1 MLEPRLPVFQIIDLV
16 VGLRAAV
23 RVNTVPI
30 EAIYSESQYDRVVRA
45 MQRPPSPKQVDV
57 RKRREGGEKGVT

>member
-16 VGLRAAV
+16 VDLCAAV

-30 EAIYSESQYDRVVRA
+30 EAIYSEYQYDRVVRA
-45 MQRPPSPKQVDV
+45 MQRPPADPKQVDV
-57 RKRREGGEKGVT
+57 RKRREGGRKA